1 MNHDI
6 INPSG
11 DFTET
16 DERRRIIH
24 DLVRFLVEIHN
35 KWFEIGVLLGIP
47 VREVE
52 IIDKDQFS
60 CEDKIQKLIEV
71 GIANTRHVENYKST
85 RFI

>member
-6 INPSG
+6 VNSSG

-16 DERRRIIH
+16 GEKRRIIH
-24 DLVRFLVEIHN
+24 DLIRFLIEVQN

-52 IIDKDQFS
+52 VIDKDQFS
-60 CEDKIQKLIEV
+60 YENKIQKLIEV
-71 GIANTRHVENYKST
+71 GS
-85 RFI
+85 

>member
-6 INPSG
+6 IDKPG

-24 DLVRFLVEIHN
+24 DLVHFLVEVQN

-52 IIDKDQFS
+52 VIDKDQFS
-60 CEDKIQKLIEV
+60 YENKIQKLIEV
-71 GIANTRHVENYKST
+71 GS
-85 RFI
+85 